1 MVKAESNYQEF
12 VMDNITQTL
21 VKADEYSMLGVG
33 RLNDIRVIGICTLI
47 AVLVLAIVGMD
58 WVTRV
63 QLGLLGKP
71 A

>member
-1 MVKAESNYQEF
+1 
-12 VMDNITQTL
+12 
-21 VKADEYSMLGVG
+21 MLGVG